1 MADVLMKGIDIST
14 YQKNVDFNKLK
25 KSGYDFVIIRAGV
38 GRYASQK
45 DAEFENHYKGAK
57 AAGLHVGCY
66 WYSYALTDDT
76 CSLSV
81 QDWAKEEA
89 KAFKEVIQGKQFDM
103 PVYYD
108 LEENKAF
115 QKGAYSMNLLADTF
129 CRQMESYGYWCGI
142 YGGQYLA
149 DYLLT
154 QESRNRYAFWLAQ
167 YLKNPTYK
175 GQYGIWQFGVA
186 GDGPNNN
193 PTGQK
198 SVPGVSGQCDMDY
211 CYVDYP
217 TQIKAKGLNGYTKPQ
232 PTPPTPTPTPVE
244 PIKEFRPRLTIPKS
258 GNPYYNTTAVGGY
271 AVGAILGNPLQNGL
285 NILANCFSG
294 DTEIITRHGVV
305 RLDSIV
311 DKEVEVLSF
320 GGIYRKAIGKCFGEQ
335 ELYKITFNNGDSYL
349 CTGNHRWC
357 VKKYR
362 DKSEDIQFKETLE
375 LNTNDYIPYNF
386 ILDEDYDEDAI
397 RHGFIYGDGSYYNDN
412 KQTRAHLC
420 GKKKDYMKK
429 YFEDSMHT
437 SIQKNGV
444 ITVYPY
450 PKEYKNIP
458 DLSMPLSYLRGFIK
472 GLIASDGCVDKYG
485 CTKIATVREQD
496 ALRIK
501 DILSVLGYR
510 NYLKSETRDTNY
522 KENSTLYVISIR
534 KNFLPE
540 SIFIN
545 PEQIGRIT
553 STKKKDIRFTRI
565 KEILKLNITEKVYC
579 VQEPE
584 THTMT
589 LSNGI
594 LTGQC
599 VGFAAARFNE
609 IINKDKWLFLTYPP
623 NAEDFIDKAKAEGLT
638 ILDKPEI
645 GSVIVW
651 AKGKTHYSDD
661 GCGHVA
667 VVEKVNEDGT
677 IVTSESGYGCT
688 NPFWTSTR
696 SNSDGSWG
704 AGTTYTFLGF
714 IKNPAIDKNT
724 KVIDDPVTPNPYKE
738 PTRLLKEGCTGDD
751 VKWLQWY
758 LTEYN
763 YYKDGVNG
771 TFDIYTLGG
780 LLAFQLKNSLTPDG
794 LCGTATITAL
804 KNYSL

>member
-45 DAEFENHYKGAK
+45 DDEFENHYKGAK

-66 WYSYALTDDT
+66 WYSFALTDDT
-76 CSLSV
+76 CTLSV

-154 QESRNRYAFWLAQ
+154 RETRSRYAFWLAQ

-198 SVPGVSGQCDMDY
+198 SVPGVIGQCDMNY

-285 NILANCFSG
+285 NILANC
-294 DTEIITRHGVV
+294 V
-305 RLDSIV
+305 
-311 DKEVEVLSF
+311 
-320 GGIYRKAIGKCFGEQ
+320 
-335 ELYKITFNNGDSYL
+335 
-349 CTGNHRWC
+349 
-357 VKKYR
+357 
-362 DKSEDIQFKETLE
+362 
-375 LNTNDYIPYNF
+375 
-386 ILDEDYDEDAI
+386 
-397 RHGFIYGDGSYYNDN
+397 
-412 KQTRAHLC
+412 
-420 GKKKDYMKK
+420 
-429 YFEDSMHT
+429 
-437 SIQKNGV
+437 
-444 ITVYPY
+444 
-450 PKEYKNIP
+450 
-458 DLSMPLSYLRGFIK
+458 
-472 GLIASDGCVDKYG
+472 
-485 CTKIATVREQD
+485 
-496 ALRIK
+496 
-501 DILSVLGYR
+501 GY
-510 NYLKSETRDTNY
+510 
-522 KENSTLYVISIR
+522 
-534 KNFLPE
+534 
-540 SIFIN
+540 
-545 PEQIGRIT
+545 
-553 STKKKDIRFTRI
+553 
-565 KEILKLNITEKVYC
+565 
-579 VQEPE
+579 
-584 THTMT
+584 
-589 LSNGI
+589 
-594 LTGQC
+594 
-599 VGFAAARFNE
+599 AAARFNE

-696 SNSDGSWG
+696 NNSDGNWG
-704 AGTTYTFLGF
+704 AGSTYTFLGF
-714 IKNPAIDKNT
+714 IKNPAINKNT
-724 KVIDDPVTPNPYKE
+724 KVVDDPVTPNPYKE
-738 PTRLLKEGCTGDD
+738 PTRLLKEGCSGED

-758 LTEYN
+758 LTEYA

-780 LLAFQLKNSLTPDG
+780 LLAFQLKNNLATDG

-804 KNYSL
+804 KNYSI